1 VKRKITVHYEGETHV
16 FDVEPHQSILEAAL
30 DLDIDVPYSCQAGLC
45 TACLGK
51 CTTGKVKMDEEDGLT
66 EKEIEDGY
74 VLTCVA
80 HPMTDDVV
88 LDIE

>member
-1 VKRKITVHYEGETHV
+1 
-16 FDVEPHQSILEAAL
+16 
-30 DLDIDVPYSCQAGLC
+30 
-45 TACLGK
+45 
-51 CTTGKVKMDEEDGLT
+51 TGKVKMDEEDGLT

-88 LDIE
+88 LEIE

>member
-1 VKRKITVHYEGETHV
+1 MYAPYEQYV
-16 FDVEPHQSILEAAL
+16 FNTSLAC
-30 DLDIDVPYSCQAGLC
+30 SCQAGM
-45 TACLGK
+45 

-66 EKEIEDGY
+66 EKQIEDGY

-80 HPMTDDVV
+80 HPLTDNVV